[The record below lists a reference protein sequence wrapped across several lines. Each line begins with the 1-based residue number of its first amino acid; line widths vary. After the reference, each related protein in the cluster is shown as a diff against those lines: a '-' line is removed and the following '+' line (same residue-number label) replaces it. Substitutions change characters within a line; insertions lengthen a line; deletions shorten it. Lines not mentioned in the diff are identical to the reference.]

1 MTGCA
6 KLDYRAHR
14 AAGAR
19 PITMAK
25 NPADTTEKNREEEKP
40 QSAPAEPRPSTGT
53 LVRLCIAGWLIPGL
67 GHYLQGRKRRA
78 AILFAAIIVM
88 FAFGLA
94 MKGEFYSAGSASYL
108 EVLGYF
114 GQLSVGL
121 AMPIANFFGYVG
133 DPFFISSDFGT
144 AYLVTAGMLNV
155 LTIIDAYDIAVGRKP

>member
-1 MTGCA
+1 
-6 KLDYRAHR
+6 
-14 AAGAR
+14 
-19 PITMAK
+19 MAK
-25 NPADTTEKNREEEKP
+25 NSAETADKKREEEKP
-40 QSAPAEPRPSTGT
+40 TSPPAVARPGTGT

-67 GHYLQGRKRRA
+67 GHYLQGRKGRA
-78 AILFAAIIVM
+78 GIFFATIIVM

-114 GQLSVGL
+114 GQLCVGL
-121 AMPIANFFGYVG
+121 AMPIVRFFGYAG
-133 DPFFISSDFGT
+133 DPYFISSDFGT